1 MLDSQDVKS
10 FIGIKIS
17 KEFLDNK
24 FSQFIKKEKPLW
36 PLFMAT
42 ATSRRQ
48 FTFYH

>member
-24 FSQFIKKEKPLW
+24 FSQFIKKEKPLCF
-36 PLFMAT
+36 LFIKT
-42 ATSRRQ
+42 VNN
-48 FTFYH
+48 FL